1 LELVFVLLVLIAVV
15 YGIIKDYNP
24 QAVLAL
30 AGMALFTV
38 AYWLGLHP
46 ILPADKSTGFALF
59 DLFEVFKGSS
69 PTGRPGSASP
79 SWRWPALPPTCP
91 ISAPPR
97 PGAGGGQPVAGIQ
110 SSYLMLA
117 ICYLVAV
124 FVSCSS
130 PPPPA
135 LACC

>member
-1 LELVFVLLVLIAVV
+1 MELVFVLLVLIAVV
-15 YGIIKDYNP
+15 CGIIKDYNP

-69 PTGRPGSASP
+69 PTGRRGSASP
-79 SWRWPALPPTCP
+79 SWRWRALPPTCP
-91 ISAPPR
+91 HI
-97 PGAGGGQPVAGIQ
+97 GASQAWCGWRSNRWRA
-110 SSYLMLA
+110 
-117 ICYLVAV
+117 
-124 FVSCSS
+124 SS
-130 PPPPA
+130 PA
-135 LACC
+135 T